1 VLRLRP
7 IARPQISRFLIGF
20 SERLAANGNCLLR
33 RDEYGIEAVEALP
46 DFAQIYERWQGHGS
60 PDRLPRHQDMLT
72 SFKSKKDGLQ
82 KHLIDVQ
89 TGDPDR
95 YAFVEFDREARLAG
109 EDLSGKLVKHYPD
122 PIMAEAVMVDY
133 STAAFLRRCSFMEI
147 SLGTGGV
154 SRRFARLIMPLGSDN
169 GRRCT
174 HLMTVV
180 RLQECSTDR
189 QVAPFHF
196 QDRRPSHAGFANVEQ
211 ANDAIVGLDPD
222 IFDKL
227 DDTALL
233 EQFLIQI
240 FPRIDPRATAARLVS
255 TFGNL
260 AEVINAEPQ
269 RLKDIGNLSYGSI
282 AQLKAAGEMAT
293 RIIRRDLVDKP
304 LLKSLDEL
312 LVYCRARV
320 GHRSVEVVRALFV
333 DNRLRLIHDEQIS
346 RGSNAFAPVE
356 SREIIK
362 RALNL
367 DASGVV
373 LVHNHPSDDPT
384 PSAADIQFSRDLKYA
399 ANSVD
404 IELHDHLIVTRDS
417 FASLRQLGYLRRA
430 STPVS

>member
-1 VLRLRP
+1 MLRLRP

-33 RDEYGIEAVEALP
+33 RDEYGVEAVEGLS
-46 DFAQIYERWQGHGS
+46 DFAQIYAQWISYAGL
-60 PDRLPRHQDMLT
+60 DRLPTRSDMRAA
-72 SFKSKKDGLQ
+72 FKTKKDGLQ
-82 KHLIDVQ
+82 KHLIDVHG
-89 TGDPDR
+89 GDPDQ
-95 YAFVEFDREARLAG
+95 YAFVRFDPEARLAG
-109 EDLSGKLVKHYPD
+109 DDLSGKLVKNYPD
-122 PIMAEAVMVDY
+122 PIMAEAVLVDY

-154 SRRFARLIMPLGSDN
+154 SRRFARLILPLGSANSD
-169 GRRCT
+169 RCT
-174 HLMTVV
+174 HLLTVV

-196 QDRRPSHAGFANVEQ
+196 QDRRRGRVGIAATEE
-211 ANDAIVGLDPD
+211 ANDSTIGLDPD

-240 FPRIDPRATAARLVS
+240 FPRIDPRATAGRLIS

-260 AEVINAEPQ
+260 AEVINADPQ

-304 LLKSLDEL
+304 LLKNLDEL
-312 LVYCRARV
+312 LVYCRARI
-320 GHRSVEVVRALFV
+320 GHKSIEVVRALFV
-333 DNRLRLIHDEQIS
+333 DNKLRLIHDEQIS

-384 PSAADIQFSRDLKYA
+384 PSAADIQFSRDLKFA
-399 ANSVD
+399 ANSID

-417 FASLRQLGYLRRA
+417 FASLRQLGYLRRGT
-430 STPVS
+430 TPSS

>member
-1 VLRLRP
+1 MLRLRP

-20 SERLAANGNCLLR
+20 SERLAANGNCILR
-33 RDEYGIEAVEALP
+33 RDEYGVEAVDGLS
-46 DFAQIYERWQGHGS
+46 DFAQIYAQWLSHGNA
-60 PDRLPRHQDMLT
+60 DRLPSSADMESALR
-72 SFKSKKDGLQ
+72 SKSDGLQ
-82 KHLIDVQ
+82 KHLIDVHS
-89 TGDPDR
+89 GDPDR
-95 YAFVEFDREARLAG
+95 YAFVQFDPETRLAG
-109 EDLSGKLVKHYPD
+109 EDLSGKLVRNYPD
-122 PIMAEAVMVDY
+122 SVMAEAVLVDY
-133 STAAFLRRCSFMEI
+133 STAALLRRCSFMEI

-154 SRRFARLIMPLGSDN
+154 SRRFARLILPLGGPDS
-169 GRRCT
+169 RRCT

-196 QDRRPSHAGFANVEQ
+196 QDRRRTRAEITAGEQ

-240 FPRIDPRATAARLVS
+240 FPRIDPRATAARLIT

-260 AEVINAEPQ
+260 AEVINADPQ

-304 LLKSLDEL
+304 LLKTLDEL
-312 LVYCRARV
+312 LIYCRARV

-367 DASGVV
+367 DASGIV

-404 IELHDHLIVTRDS
+404 LELHDHLIVTRDS
-417 FASLRQLGYLRRA
+417 FSSLRQLGYLRRA
-430 STPVS
+430 PRAQ